1 MPVTPITMQR
11 YPSRSPG
18 GTALAPAA
26 RHDADRGGADRAGGT
41 RRMAHAVGR
50 PEGSEDTHLP
60 GRGGRVRYAEPVSR
74 IGGDSR
80 SAPPRAGGGQTSP
93 VCPFGPPFPPPP
105 DREGVG
111 GGKRGD

>member
-11 YPSRSPG
+11 YPARSPG

-26 RHDADRGGADRAGGT
+26 RYDADRGGADRAGGT

-50 PEGSEDTHLP
+50 PEGSEDTPLP
-60 GRGGRVRYAEPVSR
+60 GPGGRVRDAEPVSR

-80 SAPPRAGGGQTSP
+80 SARPRAGGGPPGP
-93 VCPFGPPFPPPP
+93 VLRSGPRSPPP
-105 DREGVG
+105 
-111 GGKRGD
+111 

>member
-11 YPSRSPG
+11 YPARSPD

-50 PEGSEDTHLP
+50 PEGPEDTASGPWRTCTARRTCFAHRL
-60 GRGGRVRYAEPVSR
+60 RFA
-74 IGGDSR
+74 
-80 SAPPRAGGGQTSP
+80 
-93 VCPFGPPFPPPP
+93 FGPPAGRRWTIEPCSSFRPPLPAAPP
-105 DREGVG
+105 GAR
-111 GGKRGD
+111 RI